1 MEATAARAT
10 LRGGWLGRYAVEPPR
25 RHEWDVTYHGTLDWA
40 RCRVVDVAAR
50 GAGLDLLGAE
60 VAVGDRLIVDLQ
72 LIRSNM
78 ASVTLTGE
86 VRHTAPGDGVGQRA
100 GLEFVDV
107 GDLERALLHRLL
119 QRQKR
124 QPTHLEAV
132 EPETVELEA
141 VELEAVELEGGA
153 NDAPLR

>member
-1 MEATAARAT
+1 MFGWKRRRRKRRVEA
-10 LRGGWLGRYAVEPPR
+10 GWLGRYAVEPPR

-40 RCRVVDVAAR
+40 RCRVVDVAPG
-50 GAGLDLLGAE
+50 GAGLELLGAPA
-60 VAVGDRLIVDLQ
+60 AVGDRLIVDLQ

-86 VRHTAPGDGVGQRA
+86 IRHAAAGDDDAQRV
-100 GLEFVDV
+100 GLEFVAV

-124 QPTHLEAV
+124 RPEHLEAV
-132 EPETVELEA
+132 APEAAPPEQGV
-141 VELEAVELEGGA
+141 